1 MKGKIK
7 MAALCASLAVGV
19 CNAAPVNPMEQP
31 PEVCIPRAADW
42 NDIEHMAG
50 MDGIHA
56 LQAKKLIS
64 QNIKFYIGTNG
75 KSIFF
80 VSEAEVGPGGIRQR
94 GRTPAMVIHDDT
106 YEFVFVPRP
115 DDANAQIYHMIINN
129 RGGLYAVGR
138 KNGQPVSWKP
148 DVKYK
153 GEIKDNKWTFRLEIP
168 CKDFGLDKLVPGK
181 PFGLRFAKNWVDMI
195 GAWQTNW
202 SQVGTAYFQTALLPY
217 LSYSPKAPAVH
228 KEIGIKE
235 NKPYARITINNSSA
249 SAQKYHVKWLLQP
262 SSSQGVDS
270 EFTVT
275 VAGKEKKLVPL
286 AIPQFM
292 ETEHA
297 KACVIVSSADK
308 KTVYYRRAINWDRT
322 YVTKF
327 RDLKSKDSERIALK
341 YAVYPYSNQMF
352 IRIDPS
358 GCPPGTKLGKVTAEV
373 KDAKGKVIATGTLKK
388 RKTGLY
394 DLLLD
399 LPDLAAITKK
409 NKSPDYTLTVRT
421 SGIKDGV
428 FTRKFK
434 RHVFKWER
442 NKLGKSTHLIIPPY
456 TPLEVKGRDVYT
468 ILRQHTVNDLGMWAQ
483 VKANGQEIFKKGG
496 IRLEVVEGKK
506 VHRAKGS
513 LKFTEKK
520 PHIVKSRSTW
530 SAGNVKGST
539 LCEWDYDGM
548 MKLYLT
554 LAPGKADKIRIV
566 IPFPAGQAK
575 LFHATCDGLRHN
587 YAGYVPAGKG
597 VVWKSSQAPRNGLLT
612 SYLPYI
618 WTGTEKS
625 GFCVFGENDKN
636 WGVSKKV
643 DAQEVIRHK
652 DGSVDLV
659 LNIIPE
665 TMEWKKSRT
674 LLIGFQATPVKP
686 RPADW
691 RLHWP
696 GWHYGQIK
704 RDGLLYNRLKSYMT
718 WYGSGYYWGNDGGG
732 QTLYPVNEN
741 VAIWKEFKRIR
752 GTGKISETFLKKWME
767 QHKNRSAAARKTFY
781 NHVKLGLRFAAGAT
795 PKSNITFY
803 TNARGGRFDTPQ
815 GVTFQDEWMK
825 EIFQA
830 TRDREPLPWEGK
842 AYSVDNS
849 ESFRD
854 FALWWYNK
862 MITLGGTENL
872 YWDDVFL
879 SATLNLSKE
888 YTQSGRYDNDELI
901 PTCGLFNMR
910 ELIKRAAIHQL
921 ELGRKPW
928 NMVHMT
934 NTYLVPVYS
943 FAQTHLDWENVS
955 TRPYQEQY
963 SREYL
968 RAASIGVHT
977 GNVIGVIGNV
987 GGGSKEQ
994 KDWVKRTGTG
1004 VTITHDL
1011 TRSAPEHAGKEYW
1024 KAISTLFEF
1033 GYGLPEVKIY
1043 NYWDDNYP
1051 IEITGGESSSILLRK
1066 GNEAM
1071 IVLCDYRDGGT
1082 FKIKFRDGLRPVS
1095 AKNMETRK
1103 AYKVS
1108 GGVVEVPLK
1117 KYDFNVIYI
1126 KGE

>member
-1 MKGKIK
+1 MKEKIK
-7 MAALCASLAVGV
+7 MAALGLSLAAGV
-19 CNAAPVNPMEQP
+19 CGAAPVNPVTQP
-31 PEVCIPRAADW
+31 PEVCIPLAADW
-42 NDIEHMAG
+42 NDTVHMAG
-50 MDGIHA
+50 MDGIHCI
-56 LQAKKLIS
+56 KKNALIS

-75 KSIFF
+75 KSLFF
-80 VSEAEVGPGGIRQR
+80 VSEAEIGPGGVRQR
-94 GRTPAMVIHDDT
+94 GRTPAMVINDDT
-106 YEFVFVPRP
+106 YELILVPAP
-115 DDANAQIYHMIINN
+115 DDPRTPIYHMLINN
-129 RGGLYAVGR
+129 RGSLYSLAR
-138 KNGQPVSWKP
+138 KDGQPVNWKP
-148 DVKYK
+148 AVKFQ
-153 GEIKDNKWTFRLEIP
+153 GDIKNNKWIFRMEIP
-168 CKDFGLDKLVPGK
+168 CKDFGLAKLSPGK
-181 PFGLRFAKNWVDMI
+181 KFGLRFAKNWVDME
-195 GAWQTNW
+195 GAWQTSW
-202 SQVGTAYFQTALLPY
+202 SQIGTAYFQTAQLPF
-217 LSYSPKAPAVH
+217 LTFLPKAPAIH
-228 KEIGIKE
+228 KEMGLKDG
-235 NKPYARITINNSSA
+235 NPYAQITINNFNA
-249 SAQKYHVKWLLQP
+249 AEQKYHIKWLFLP
-262 SSSQGVDS
+262 NASQSIDEESV
-270 EFTVT
+270 VT
-275 VAGKEKKLVPL
+275 VPGKSQKTIPL
-286 AIPQFM
+286 PIRQFLD
-292 ETEHA
+292 TERA
-297 KACVIVSSADK
+297 NACVIASTADQ
-308 KTVYYRRAINWDRT
+308 KTVLYRRTVMWDRT
-322 YVTKF
+322 FRTKF
-327 RDLKSKDSERIALK
+327 RNLKSKDSERIALK

-352 IRIDPS
+352 IRIDPT
-358 GCPPGTKLGKVTAEV
+358 GCPPGTKLGNVSAEV
-373 KDAKGKVIATGTLKK
+373 KDAKNNVIATGKLKK
-388 RKTGLY
+388 EKNGCY

-399 LPDLAAITKK
+399 LPDLAALTKK

-421 SGIKDGV
+421 DGIKDGV

-434 RHVFKWER
+434 RHVFEWER
-442 NKLGKSTHLIIPPY
+442 NNLGKSTHLIIPPY
-456 TPLEVKGRDVYT
+456 TPLEVKGNDVYT
-468 ILRQHTVNDLGMWAQ
+468 ILRQHTVNDLGMWKQ
-483 VKANGQEIFKKGG
+483 VKVNGKEIFRDGG
-496 IRLEVVEGKK
+496 IRLIVTEGKK
-506 VHRAKGS
+506 NTTAKGT

-520 PHIVKSRSTW
+520 PHVVKTKSTW
-530 SAGNVKGST
+530 TAGNVKGST

-566 IPFPAGQAK
+566 IPFPADQAK
-575 LFHATCDGLRHN
+575 LFHATCDGLRQN
-587 YAGYVPAGKG
+587 YAGYVPKG
-597 VVWKSSQAPRNGLLT
+597 TGTVWKSSQSPRNGLLT

-636 WGVSKKV
+636 WGVSTKV

-696 GWHYGQIK
+696 GWHYGQITK
-704 RDGLLYNRLKSYMT
+704 DKVLFDRLKTYMT
-718 WYGSGYYWGNDGGG
+718 WYGSAYYWGQDGGN
-732 QTLYPVNEN
+732 QTLYPAGEDVT
-741 VAIWKEFKRIR
+741 IWKEFKRIR
-752 GTGKISETFLKKWME
+752 GTGKISKEFLDKWME
-767 QHKNRSAAARKTFY
+767 KFKNRTPADRKTFY
-781 NHVKLGLRFAAGAT
+781 NHVKQGLGFAANAT
-795 PKSNITFY
+795 EKSNTTFY

-825 EIFQA
+825 ELFQA
-830 TRDREPLPWEGK
+830 TRDRDPLPWEGK

-862 MITLGGTENL
+862 MITIGATQNI

-888 YTQSGRYDNDELI
+888 YTQSGRYDNGELI

-910 ELIKRAAIHQL
+910 ELIKRTAILQL

-934 NTYLVPVYS
+934 NTQLAPVYS

-963 SREYL
+963 SREYI
-968 RAASIGVHT
+968 RAASIGIHT

-987 GGGSKEQ
+987 GGGTQEQ

-1024 KAISTLFEF
+1024 KVLHMLFKF
-1033 GYGLPEVKIY
+1033 GYGLPEVKIH
-1043 NYWDDNYP
+1043 NYWDDDYP
-1051 IEITGGESSSILLRK
+1051 LTITGGESSSILLRK
-1066 GNEAM
+1066 GKEAM
-1071 IVLCDYRDGGT
+1071 IVLCDYRNGGT
-1082 FKIKFRDGLRPVS
+1082 FKLKFRDGLRPVS
-1095 AKNMETRK
+1095 AVNMETK
-1103 AYKVS
+1103 QAYKIN
-1108 GGVVEVPLK
+1108 GKTVEVPLK
-1117 KYDFNVIYI
+1117 QYDFNVIYI